1 MPSKGKEGYKKLA
14 QRGEDAKN
22 FDWRSDEILELET
35 KWGGIVDFAD
45 GKIDGYKLESVLR
58 YGFFRV
64 KAPVFADPFVKMQ
77 TLAVLVVIGCVA
89 LVFSLCHLSGV
100 MHVDGTLV
108 GMAASSFGYFSG
120 LSSFLFGYV
129 CYSETTIALYWIYDA
144 THSGCSF
151 FNCYIIC
158 YQGFLFSI
166 IWRLT

>member
-100 MHVDGTLV
+100 MHTGEGVHENKLAVKSLKMLFVSV
-108 GMAASSFGYFSG
+108 GAVFN
-120 LSSFLFGYV
+120 
-129 CYSETTIALYWIYDA
+129 YSDSL
-144 THSGCSF
+144 
-151 FNCYIIC
+151 
-158 YQGFLFSI
+158 
-166 IWRLT
+166 